1 MFKFKAQL
9 EIIGINPFVYIPDEV
24 LDAVFKEAGRNKGP
38 IPINGT
44 INEKAY
50 TQTLVRFKG
59 AWRLYINTI
68 MLSDSP
74 RRIGEYL
81 DVTIKFDPLD
91 RSVEPH
97 PDFALALQK
106 NKTAEKVFLQI
117 PPFLRKEIIRYINSL
132 KTPEKRAENIEK
144 AIGFLLGKNKFIG
157 RDKLNAK

>member
-44 INEKAY
+44 INEKEY

-59 AWRLYINTI
+59 AWRLYINKI

-74 RRIGEYL
+74 RRIGEQL
-81 DVTIKFDPLD
+81 DVTIKLDPHD

-97 PDFALALQK
+97 PDFTIALQK

-117 PPFLRKEIIRYINSL
+117 QPFLRKEIIRYINSL
-132 KTPEKRAENIEK
+132 KTPEKRTENIDK

-157 RDKLNAK
+157 RDKLNVK

>member
-59 AWRLYINTI
+59 AWRLYINKI

-74 RRIGEYL
+74 RKIGEYL
-81 DVTIKFDPLD
+81 DVTIKFDPRD

-97 PDFALALQK
+97 SDFAIALQK

-157 RDKLNAK
+157 RDKLNAR